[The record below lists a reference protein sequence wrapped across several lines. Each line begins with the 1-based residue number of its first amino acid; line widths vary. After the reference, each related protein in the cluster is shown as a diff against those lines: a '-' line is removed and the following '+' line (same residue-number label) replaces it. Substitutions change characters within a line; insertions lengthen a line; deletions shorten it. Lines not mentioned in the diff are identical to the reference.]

1 MDDDSEN
8 PQSEPVANDRTQEED
23 KPNALREFALDRMD
37 NFWKRALRLVAHYR
51 GDKLMAFDAMLLA
64 LGEFDM
70 LGMKSAVE
78 VAVKH
83 YGDASKKATV
93 SKAIKTFQDALGI
106 EPMPGQR
113 SNEGCMKMSESR
125 KKQLKPKKHE

>member
-1 MDDDSEN
+1 MDEELEGTMR
-8 PQSEPVANDRTQEED
+8 EPVAPDQAQDDD

-37 NFWKRALRLVAHYR
+37 NFWKRVLRLVAHYR

-83 YGDASKKATV
+83 YGDASIKSTV
-93 SKAIKTFQDALGI
+93 SKAVKTFQDALGV

-113 SNEGCMKMSESR
+113 SNEGCLKMSESR
-125 KKQLKPKKHE
+125 KKQLKPKNT